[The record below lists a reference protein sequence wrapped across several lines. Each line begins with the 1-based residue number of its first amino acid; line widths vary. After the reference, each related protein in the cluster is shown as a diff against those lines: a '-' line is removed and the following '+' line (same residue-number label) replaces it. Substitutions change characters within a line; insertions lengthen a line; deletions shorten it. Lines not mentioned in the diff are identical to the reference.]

1 MAQLADHADI
11 NEILE
16 LFGCPADEEG
26 RRSMLDE
33 MRGIEQ
39 AARGL
44 MRTHLRPGEFSKIAA
59 LAEAST
65 AAQAILATLQTG
77 R

>member
-1 MAQLADHADI
+1 MARLADHADI
-11 NEILE
+11 DEILE
-16 LFGCPADEEG
+16 LFGCPTDEES
-26 RRSMLDE
+26 RRSVLDE
-33 MRGIEQ
+33 MCGIEQ

-44 MRTHLRPGEFSKIAA
+44 MRTHLRPSEFSKVAA

-65 AAQAILATLQTG
+65 AAQAILAILQTG